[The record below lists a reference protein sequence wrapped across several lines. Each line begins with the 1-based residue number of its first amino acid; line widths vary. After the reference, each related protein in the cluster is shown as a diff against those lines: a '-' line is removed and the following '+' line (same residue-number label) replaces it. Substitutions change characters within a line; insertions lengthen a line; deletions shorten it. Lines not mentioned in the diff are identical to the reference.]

1 MVSRRS
7 LLIASG
13 GLGLVCAAG
22 VWRVMRMPETA
33 YDSWNLSGI
42 EKGDIR
48 LNAFAHAILAPNP
61 HNRQPWLIRL
71 ESDNG
76 ATLLCDL
83 DKRLPETDPF
93 DRQTLIGFGTFIELA
108 RIAAAEAGYALK
120 VSAFPEGEPDDRLDK
135 RPIAHLAFVAD
146 ETVEKDEL
154 YLQIPRRRSTKS
166 VYDPARPVSSE
177 HLRGIADV
185 EGMWSNDAAVNTPL
199 GGILANA
206 VTIEM
211 QTPRTHLESVRLM
224 RIGSAEIDRNPD
236 GIQLKGPLIEAAQLA
251 GFVDRDQLADPT
263 SEPFKQGLEDFQKM
277 AASVPAA
284 FWIATP
290 DHSRTNQLEAGRRYV
305 RANLRATALGLAMH
319 PMSQALQE
327 YPEMARA
334 FGDVHRLLGVREGE
348 RIQMLARVGY
358 SESVGP
364 APRWPLAKHIQQP
377 GTEGD

>member
-1 MVSRRS
+1 MISRRS

-22 VWRVMRMPETA
+22 VWRVMRAPETA
-33 YDSWNLSGI
+33 YDSWDLSGI
-42 EKGDIR
+42 DKGDIR

-71 ESDNG
+71 DAENG
-76 ATLLCDL
+76 ATLSCDL
-83 DKRLPETDPF
+83 DKRLPETDPY
-93 DRQTLIGFGTFIELA
+93 DRQTLIGFGTFIEIA

-120 VSAFPEGEPDDRLDK
+120 ISPFPEGEPGDRLDQ
-135 RPIAHLAFVAD
+135 RPIVHLAFVAD
-146 ETVEKDEL
+146 GSVKKDRL
-154 YLQIPRRRSTKS
+154 YPQIPRRRSSKS
-166 VYDPARPVSSE
+166 VYAPDRPVSSE
-177 HLRGIADV
+177 HLRRIVGDEGI
-185 EGMWSNDAAVNTPL
+185 WSNDAALTVPL
-199 GGILANA
+199 ARILANA
-206 VTIEM
+206 VTTEM
-211 QTPRTHLESVRLM
+211 RTPRTHLESVRLM

-263 SEPFKQGLEDFQKM
+263 SEPFKQGLVDFQEM

-290 DHSRTNQLEAGRRYV
+290 DNSRANQLEAGRRYV
-305 RANLRATALGLAMH
+305 RANLGATALGLSMH

-327 YPEMARA
+327 YPEMAVA
-334 FGDVHRLLGVREGE
+334 FQDVHRLLGARDGE

-358 SESVGP
+358 GESVDP

-377 GTEGD
+377 GTEGG